1 MNVPDFLQAIA
12 QPAVPGRLCEAR
24 EPHFSGRYVQEAARP
39 IGLAR
44 QRSGTVIPTIR
55 SSHDKR

>member
-24 EPHFSGRYVQEAARP
+24 EPRFSGRYVQEAAADHRP
-39 IGLAR
+39 GETEVKNGNSNDQEL
-44 QRSGTVIPTIR
+44 P
-55 SSHDKR
+55 